1 VQTPDGTHLS
11 QVLSTNAE
19 GSVQR
24 AALGEGSYFI
34 ACDRADCW
42 PVKIRKQL
50 AEEEHAVV
58 DVTMRR
64 LADAE
69 LIVIGPQ
76 GLPVSGANVLLSS
89 SEFAEDVSR
98 WIQEGLVKTSTGLT
112 TNLNGRIQLTGLPNG
127 QYSWSVTLAGTTAAG
142 TFSLPP
148 GTSVRNLQLP

>member
-1 VQTPDGTHLS
+1 
-11 QVLSTNAE
+11 
-19 GSVQR
+19 
-24 AALGEGSYFI
+24 
-34 ACDRADCW
+34 
-42 PVKIRKQL
+42 VKIRKQL